1 MRDPYAFC
9 RLAYA
14 TRQQRTMPVTDLIGD
29 IGGTNARFALV
40 DNNSVYEIET
50 LKGSDHATFEDAI
63 QAYLKLVGNPRIRTA
78 AFAFAGPI
86 TGDRTQLTNRPQW
99 NFMTEDLRRAIGFE
113 RLTVVND
120 FYANALALPAL
131 DSEDLFQVGGGEALS
146 FHNKLVLGPG
156 SGLGVAIVA
165 WDGTNWLPLPG
176 EGGHGRLTMG
186 DNPRQ
191 DAIFLRLRERFGFV
205 TIEHVLCG
213 AGLTRLYDAIQQVD
227 GITGP
232 VPEQH
237 LITTTLLA
245 GGDRIAVETVSTFL
259 AILGGIAGNLALVAM
274 AKGGVYIAGGIVP
287 AMTEYAAA
295 SQMREC
301 FLGDSKMRFL
311 LEPIPTYIITN
322 EHPAFVGLRR
332 LLPQKLPPAG

>member
-1 MRDPYAFC
+1 
-9 RLAYA
+9 
-14 TRQQRTMPVTDLIGD
+14 VTDLIGD

-40 DNNSVYEIET
+40 DNNSVYEVEN

-63 QAYLKLVGNPRIRTA
+63 QAYLKLVGDPRIRTA

-86 TGDRTQLTNRPQW
+86 TGDRAQLTNRPQW
-99 NFMTEDLRRAIGFE
+99 NFSTEELRRAVGFE
-113 RLTVVND
+113 RLTIVND

-131 DSEDLFQVGGGEALS
+131 DSEDLFQVGEGEALP

-176 EGGHGRLTMG
+176 EGGHAKLTMG

-191 DAIFLRLRERFGFV
+191 DAIFVYLRERYGYV
-205 TIEHVLCG
+205 TIEHVLSG
-213 AGLTRLYDAIQQVD
+213 SGLTRLYDAIQHVD
-227 GITGP
+227 GLTAD

-237 LITTTLLA
+237 LITTTLLT
-245 GGDRIAVETVSTFL
+245 GGDRIANETVSLFL
-259 AILGGIAGNLALVAM
+259 SILGSAAGNLALSTM

-287 AMTEYAAA
+287 NLTAFAAQ
-295 SQMREC
+295 SSLREC
-301 FLGDSKMRFL
+301 FLGGSKMRYL

-332 LLPQKLPPAG
+332 LLPQKLAPAA